1 MPLLKF
7 AHSFDPYGWIR
18 VLVHGLGFDRH
29 SKGWMGEVWKREFA
43 RWFLGPSGG
52 VWGPS
57 FFSHRESRREDHNGG
72 LESSFRQTDGETR
85 EERRFGPYLEPRS
98 SDKVSVC
105 ANHLKIG
112 ETFTC
117 EKTGKIGDDRF

>member
-1 MPLLKF
+1 MPLLKLTP
-7 AHSFDPYGWIR
+7 SFNPYGWIHI
-18 VLVHGLGFDRH
+18 LVHGLGFDRDF
-29 SKGWMGEVWKREFA
+29 KGWMGEAWKRELA
-43 RWFLGPSGG
+43 RWFLRPSSRVLGQ
-52 VWGPS
+52 
-57 FFSHRESRREDHNGG
+57 FFFFKPRVRKDRNGG
-72 LESSFRQTDGETR
+72 LGSSFRRTDGETR